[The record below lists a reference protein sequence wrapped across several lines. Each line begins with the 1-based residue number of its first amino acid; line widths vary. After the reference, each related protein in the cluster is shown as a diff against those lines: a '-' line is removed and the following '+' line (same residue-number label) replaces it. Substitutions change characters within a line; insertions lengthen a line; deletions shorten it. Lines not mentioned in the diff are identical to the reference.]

1 MPKHKY
7 DYFGNGEW
15 FMREIYGTNLSILL
29 TDNDCER
36 DSAFVEGNG
45 FSYEAERHGAVRSEG
60 GFVTLFD
67 AVIAAERAAA
77 QLCLDFNL

>member
-1 MPKHKY
+1 
-7 DYFGNGEW
+7 
-15 FMREIYGTNLSILL
+15 MREIYGTNLSILL
-29 TDNDCER
+29 TDNDS
-36 DSAFVEGNG
+36 DLAEGNG

-77 QLCLDFNL
+77 QLCLDYNL